1 MRFRG
6 HLRLRRKELPRRM
19 RAGAQSAPCCRPRQP
34 SRDPPMPF
42 GPTRDETM
50 PKRNRPS
57 VVVKRRTPKEKDPPR
72 STLTARLLLTHNVRS
87 LLAERGLNQTEL
99 ARRLGRSQPYIS
111 QILNGRR
118 GIAIEALDDLADTL
132 GVSVEHLFLDP
143 LRAPARHVV
152 AEEIAVLDALRTAPG
167 DTREAIRLMLH
178 LPKDSLVAA
187 ADAQSATIPRDRN
200 TLVALLAD
208 ALEAARY
215 DPAPALADI
224 RRDRTA
230 RST

>member
-1 MRFRG
+1 
-6 HLRLRRKELPRRM
+6 
-19 RAGAQSAPCCRPRQP
+19 
-34 SRDPPMPF
+34 
-42 GPTRDETM
+42 M

-57 VVVKRRTPKEKDPPR
+57 VVVKRRTPKEKAPPR

-187 ADAQSATIPRDRN
+187 SDASQSAAIPRDRN
-200 TLVALLAD
+200 TLVELLAD
-208 ALEAARY
+208 ALEAARNTPP
-215 DPAPALADI
+215 PAFSDV
-224 RRDRTA
+224 RRDRSA